1 MSWIALFAPRWQC
14 DTDLFTKIKG
24 PEVKQQ
30 KMSPRQKE
38 EHLAKADPAL
48 AAEKPVVAAVKS
60 PDEIKN
66 PARKS
71 AATALIR
78 LFVERVNEALKQKS
92 FTLPDGQIVEDVARQ
107 LGLTIEQ
114 AMYQN
119 ICAGAGEPTEPYKVQ
134 LRTILFNVKK
144 NHSLRDRLLVG
155 SLPPDALSKMSAQD
169 MASEELQQ
177 RDAEIKREAEKQH
190 VIVRDQGP
198 RIRRTHKGEE
208 LVEDDSHV
216 VTDSV
221 FSAAPAVRGAA
232 DVEGS
237 PSRQSLPSPTVPQQR
252 PDLSKSLAVDPNVG
266 ASDGNHFQS
275 RARSPDMSNQDNMF
289 PEISTNVRE
298 PIPRGKV
305 QADADVDHL
314 LRDED
319 EPESPPY
326 SPKEFDDD
334 DKEAVWRGRVVMK
347 PVAEFSSSAK
357 HVGGADLS
365 ARIPWSELMP
375 PTLLVHGRIDIQL
388 ASDYLCGLRFS
399 SSTDVSVLSIKRP
412 ASVPDQAGFDT
423 LFKYFSDR
431 KRYGVVGKH
440 PVPSVKDTYIVPVE
454 AGSAKKPEFI
464 ELLQNNALQDPLP
477 EPILLVAFVVK
488 TGDSAHPS
496 LYRPIEDPS
505 GLASTS
511 PVTIPAGTPH
521 PLTPGTFVG
530 SHLNPTFGVPQPPQQ
545 VRQSPQQTLALAL
558 QIMGP
563 QAHLPVVQQV
573 IQQAPNMDATQLGIV
588 RDILQQQP
596 NAASSYETLVST
608 LYSATSNH

>member
-92 FTLPDGQIVEDVARQ
+92 FTLPDGQIAEDVARQ